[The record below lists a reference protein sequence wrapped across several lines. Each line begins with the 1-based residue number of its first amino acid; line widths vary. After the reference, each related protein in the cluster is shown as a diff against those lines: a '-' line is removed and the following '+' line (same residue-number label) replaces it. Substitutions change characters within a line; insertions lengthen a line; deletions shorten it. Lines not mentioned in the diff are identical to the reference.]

1 MTCLCVI
8 KLGLWTKQISGE
20 AIKTVTRDEL
30 PDSILVAKAKKG
42 DWSAFEQLFW
52 RYHERIYTF
61 IWHFLQSKEAS
72 EDLTQ
77 ETFIRAWESLSS
89 LKSNDSFQAWLHQI
103 ARRLCLDNLRKSQ
116 WETPISNIANH
127 DGYETC
133 AIEAESELELESENL
148 PDPEQIALENELKTA
163 VHAAV
168 GKLSQPLRE
177 VVVLHYL
184 EGLPVDEVSRILGIP
199 IGTVLSRLARA
210 REALRSLLAHYLD
223 EVTNEVNNR

>member
-1 MTCLCVI
+1 M
-8 KLGLWTKQISGE
+8 
-20 AIKTVTRDEL
+20 TRDEL
-30 PDSILVAKAKKG
+30 PDSVLVAKAKRG

-61 IWHFLQSKEAS
+61 IWHSLQSKEAS

-103 ARRLCLDNLRKSQ
+103 ARRLCLDKLRRTQ
-116 WETPISNIANH
+116 WETPMSTIANH
-127 DGYETC
+127 DGQE
-133 AIEAESELELESENL
+133 ASDSEAESELELGNENL

-163 VHAAV
+163 VRVAV
-168 GKLSQPLRE
+168 NKLSQPLRE

-184 EGLPVDEVSRILGIP
+184 EGLSVDEVSKILDIP

-210 REALRSLLAHYLD
+210 RESLRSLLANYLD
-223 EVTNEVNNR
+223 EVANEVNNR